1 MATTLMPLD
10 PAVSAQRLA
19 GLVPIAANLL
29 PEEVVASRR
38 ARRMRMWAIVI
49 VVLVACLCG
58 AWIVAVNRE
67 KQAASED
74 LLAATGEVADLQ
86 RAQRAYSPVVTL
98 RNESELL
105 KSQLKTTMAND
116 LDWAAM
122 LSMLRSTGEPMDI
135 VVNGLTGKL
144 NDAEDATTA
153 GSLPSTSN
161 ANSIGNVVITGVA
174 PDKEAVA
181 AYVDALAKASTNA
194 NPYVTDVASADGKVT
209 FSLTIDITGNAL
221 CGRFGQPCT
230 STGGK

>member
-19 GLVPIAANLL
+19 GLVPISANLL

-38 ARRMRMWAIVI
+38 ASRMRAWVIVV

-58 AWIVAVNRE
+58 VWIVAANRE

-74 LLAATGEVADLQ
+74 LTAANGEVVDLQ
-86 RAQRAYSPVVTL
+86 RAQREYSSVVTL
-98 RNESELL
+98 RNETELL

-116 LDWAAM
+116 LDWAGM
-122 LSMLRSTGEPMDI
+122 LSMLRNTGEPMDI

-144 NDAEDATTA
+144 NDAEGDPTS

-181 AYVDALAKASTNA
+181 AYVDALAKAPTNA
-194 NPYVTDVASADGKVT
+194 NPYVTDVATADGKVT
-209 FSLTIDITGNAL
+209 FSLTIDITGTAL

-230 STGGK
+230 GGK